1 MAGKFLI
8 SFFLFLLPANLF
20 AFDGRSI
27 YNSRISW
34 TTEEDKHFEFENLL
48 GFPVVIAMVYTKCQS
63 SCPVII
69 SFLREFKEK
78 LGSEIKE
85 KVRFVLVTLDQRD
98 TVFDLKTY
106 LKKQKLEIPNW
117 KFLRGSEK
125 NVKEIAAILG
135 IKFKQMDDG
144 EYSHSN
150 TISLLDKDGVLVYQQ
165 LADDRN
171 YSNMLTVLK
180 NMIAR

>member
-1 MAGKFLI
+1 MLGKFLI
-8 SFFLFLLPANLF
+8 SFFLLLFPGSLF
-20 AFDGRSI
+20 ALDGKSI
-27 YNSRISW
+27 YNSRFSWIS
-34 TTEEDKHFEFENLL
+34 EENKSFEFESLV
-48 GFPVVIAMVYTKCQS
+48 GSAVIIAMIYTKCQS

-69 SFLREFKEK
+69 NFLREFKEK
-78 LGSEIKE
+78 LDSEIKE
-85 KVRFVLVTLDQRD
+85 DVHFVLVTFDQRD
-98 TVFDLKTY
+98 TTLDLKTY
-106 LKKQKLEIPNW
+106 LKKQKLEIPHW
-117 KFLRGSEK
+117 TFLRGSEK
-125 NVKEIAAILG
+125 NIKEIAAILG

-150 TISLLDKDGVLVYQQ
+150 TISLLDKNGVLVYQQ